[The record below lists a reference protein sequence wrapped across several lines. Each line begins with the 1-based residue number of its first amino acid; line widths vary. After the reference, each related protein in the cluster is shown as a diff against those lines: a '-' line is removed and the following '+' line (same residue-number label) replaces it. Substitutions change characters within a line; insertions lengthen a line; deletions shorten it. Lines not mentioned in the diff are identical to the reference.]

1 MPTLFVSDLHLSGDR
16 LDITRQ
22 FEAFLAGPARLAE
35 RLYILGD
42 LFEYWAGDDD
52 LKDPFNHRI
61 ASALANCGEH
71 TPTFLMHGNRDFLI
85 GQDFARAA
93 RLTLINDPL
102 VINIGA
108 QPTLLLHGDTLCTD
122 DVDYQRFRGE
132 VRSAAWAIR
141 FLATPLGVRKHRIE
155 ELRAQSEAQK
165 QIKPAAIMDVNATA
179 VAEAFRSHRLD
190 RMIHGHTHRPAHHV
204 HEVNGQTCQRWVLAD
219 WYATGSYLECNAQ
232 GWRSVALS

>member
-1 MPTLFVSDLHLSGDR
+1 MSSLFLSDLHLFSDR
-16 LDITRQ
+16 PNITRQ
-22 FEAFLAGPARLAE
+22 FEAFLAGPARQAE
-35 RLYILGD
+35 NIYILGD

-52 LKDPFNHRI
+52 LKDPFNHRV
-61 ASALANCGEH
+61 ASALADCSQH
-71 TPTFLMHGNRDFLI
+71 TPIFLMHGNRDFLI

-132 VRSAAWAIR
+132 VRSAAWASR
-141 FLATPLGVRKHRIE
+141 FLATPLAERKRQIE
-155 ELRAQSEAQK
+155 GLRAQSEAQK
-165 QIKPAAIMDVNATA
+165 QNKPAAIMDVNGTA
-179 VAEAFRSHRLD
+179 VADAFRSHRLEH
-190 RMIHGHTHRPAHHV
+190 MIHGHTHRPAHHV
-204 HEVNGQTCQRWVLAD
+204 HEVDGQACQRWVLAD
-219 WYATGSYLECNAQ
+219 WYATGSYLECDAQ